1 MKPPRPLWNPY
12 VAGIVL
18 GLGLLVTFVVTG
30 NGYGATGATTR
41 ATAVLAG
48 SVAPSLVA
56 PHTYLHGSFT
66 AGLNAWIVWEVVG
79 LSIGAL
85 LGSVLAG
92 RFKFEVDGPRQ
103 AGRTLRLVLALVG
116 GTASGLGAR
125 LALGCT
131 SGLGLSGAATLAASG
146 FLFLIG
152 FFIAGALFGT
162 LTKGWWK

>member
-1 MKPPRPLWNPY
+1 MKRPLPLWNPY
-12 VAGIVL
+12 LAGIVL

-41 ATAVLAG
+41 ATAVIAG
-48 SVAPSLVA
+48 HLAPSLVA
-56 PHTYLHGSFT
+56 PHTYLHGSYV
-66 AGLNAWIVWEVVG
+66 AGLNSWIVWEVVG
-79 LSIGAL
+79 LAIGAL
-85 LGSVLAG
+85 IGSMLAG
-92 RFKFEVDGPRQ
+92 RFRFEVDGPR
-103 AGRTLRLVLALVG
+103 RTGSSARLVLALLG

-131 SGLGLSGAATLAASG
+131 SGLGLSGAAVLAASG

-162 LTKGWWK
+162 LTKGLWK